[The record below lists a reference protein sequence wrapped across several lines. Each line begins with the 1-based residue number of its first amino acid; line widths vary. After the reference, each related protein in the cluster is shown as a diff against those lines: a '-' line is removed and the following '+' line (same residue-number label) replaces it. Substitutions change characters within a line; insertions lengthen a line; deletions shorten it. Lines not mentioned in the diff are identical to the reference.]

1 MRFARPTFAFV
12 GAVLLV
18 GAASPAS
25 ADPVMLPSSAELSQ
39 YLVIAF
45 ASEADGNAFDCS
57 NCELGADQEV
67 LSRGSNAERLR
78 SENMDGDPNNQDV
91 FIQDVMTDRWT
102 EVNDNAT
109 LAEVGVADY
118 LEGASG
124 VFEGI
129 DNSGNIALTGGST
142 AQYHFSGVDL
152 YADIGIDCLNP
163 GCDPGGDSNTAWGQS
178 SDTFTAGS
186 GGGGGEGFSSSAS
199 DAINGVGGF
208 SVLLAELNDGD
219 ATIGDDWQS
228 FINSLTTDVVWTT
241 DIVNEN
247 SVDGMGPFVTDL
259 DVIDLNNDGVAVIDI
274 DQTGDEFE
282 VNNSD
287 WILQTTEDTLVIFR
301 LIDGTQGYDFSQS
314 SIVMSRGGTDP
325 QLVDW
330 TTIGAIFYT
339 DMYNDENVVF
349 EGNDIILNGIA
360 LWDFWALMNANPAY
374 IDAPTQIHINNGQ
387 RCAQFISYQINFQN
401 VRWNRCDFGP
411 GTSVPEP
418 ASLALFATG
427 AAAFAI
433 VRRRRRTFKDVE
445 R

>member
-1 MRFARPTFAFV
+1 MRFSRPSPAFL
-12 GAVLLV
+12 GAVLLL
-18 GAASPAS
+18 ASATPAS
-25 ADPVMLPSSAELSQ
+25 ADPVMLPDSAELSQ

-45 ASEADGNAFDCS
+45 ANQEDGNAFICS
-57 NCELGADQEV
+57 NCELGADQEF

-91 FIQDVMTDRWT
+91 FSGRWT
-102 EVNDNAT
+102 EVNDNTT
-109 LAEVGVADY
+109 LGEVGVADH
-118 LEGASG
+118 LDGASG

-129 DNSGNIALTGGST
+129 DYSGNIALTGGST
-142 AQYHFSGVDL
+142 AKYSFSNVDL
-152 YADIGIDCLNP
+152 YADIGIDCLHP
-163 GCDPGGDSNTAWGQS
+163 GCDAGGDSNTAWGQS
-178 SDTFTAGS
+178 SDTFTPGS
-186 GGGGGEGFSSSAS
+186 GGGGYGEGFSSAAS
-199 DAINGVGGF
+199 DSINSVGDF
-208 SVLLAELNDGD
+208 NVLLAELNDGD
-219 ATIGDDWQS
+219 ATVGDDWKS
-228 FINSLTTDVVWTT
+228 FINSLKTDVVWTT

-259 DVIDLNNDGVAVIDI
+259 DAIDFAGFDDGIAVIDI
-274 DQTGDEFE
+274 DQTGDEFD

-287 WILQTTEDTLVIFR
+287 WILQTDEDTLVIFR

-339 DMYNDENVVF
+339 DMYNNENVVF
-349 EGNDIILNGIA
+349 EGDDIILNGIA
-360 LWDFWALMNANPAY
+360 LWDFWALMNANPAN
-374 IDAPTQIHINNGQ
+374 IEAPTQIHINNGQ
-387 RCAQFISYQINFQN
+387 GCAQFISYQVNFQD